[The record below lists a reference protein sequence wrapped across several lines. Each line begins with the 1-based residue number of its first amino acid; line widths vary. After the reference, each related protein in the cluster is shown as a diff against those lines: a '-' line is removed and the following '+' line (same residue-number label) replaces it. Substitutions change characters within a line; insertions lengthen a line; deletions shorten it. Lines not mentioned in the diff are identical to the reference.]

1 MSTPLQ
7 LKSRYEPA
15 GDQPKAISELVG
27 FIKSGVKYS
36 TLLGITGSGKTFTI
50 AKVLEETQRSALI
63 LSPNKTLAAQLY
75 SEFSEFFPDSEV
87 HFFISYYDYYR
98 PEAYIPETD
107 TYLEKEASINQQID
121 MLRHAATVSLLEGN
135 TTVIIASVS
144 AIYGIGAPQDYVGAR
159 KTLSVGAKMDR
170 DLLCLELADRLLYK
184 RAVDELQRGTFRISG
199 EVLDIIPSHESEK
212 AYRIVFFDDVI
223 EEIYLIDAVTK
234 KILRPVQTANIYP
247 TSHFA
252 ASQDVIDRAIYSIRQ
267 ELKQQVEYLKSCGK
281 FLEAERLESRT
292 LYDLALLAE
301 NRTCP
306 GIENYSRHLTGRA
319 PGEPPVT
326 LIDYFPP
333 DSLIIIDESHVTV
346 PQLRGMFFGDQ
357 SRKQVLVDHGFR
369 LPSALDNRPLKFEEF
384 FARVNQ
390 CIFVSATP
398 GPYELEVS
406 KGHYVELINRPTGIL
421 DPLIEIRPA
430 TGQVKDCLEEC
441 KNEVQKGGKV
451 LVLTITKKIAE
462 ELAVFFRERKI
473 RARYIHCELNA
484 FERYELLMAIK
495 QDLIDVLIGI
505 NLLREGLDITQVSLV
520 CILDADKEGF
530 LRSSRSL
537 IQIIGRAARNVNGR
551 AILYADKITESI
563 KEAVDETNRRRKIQL
578 EFNRLNNITPR
589 QPPSV
594 EVPNLFLQLQ
604 SASEKAKGDSF
615 EVAGEIK
622 LLEDEMMRAAKEMR
636 FEDALRLREEIKRL
650 RNALILK

>member
-1 MSTPLQ
+1 MTIPLR
-7 LKSRYEPA
+7 LKSRYSPS
-15 GDQPKAISELVG
+15 GDQPSAISELVRYLE
-27 FIKSGVKYS
+27 SGVKFS
-36 TLLGITGSGKTFTI
+36 TLMGITGSGKTFTI
-50 AKVLEETQRSALI
+50 AKVLEKTQRPALI
-63 LSPNKTLAAQLY
+63 LSPNKTLAAQLF
-75 SEFSEFFPDSEV
+75 SEFSDFFPESEV

-107 TYLEKEASINQQID
+107 TYLEKEASINEEID
-121 MLRHAATVSLLEGN
+121 KMRHAATVSLLEGN
-135 TTVIIASVS
+135 TTIIVASVS
-144 AIYGIGAPQDYVGAR
+144 AIYGIGAPQEYLSAR
-159 KTLSVGAKMDR
+159 KTLSVGTQVDR
-170 DLLCLELADRLLYK
+170 DLLCLELADKLLYK
-184 RAVDELQRGTFRISG
+184 RAFDELHRGTFRMSG
-199 EVLDIIPSHESEK
+199 DTLEIVPSHDSER
-212 AYRIVFFDDVI
+212 AYRVIFYDDTI

-234 KILRPVQTANIYP
+234 RVVQQVPTANIYP

-252 ASQDVIDRAIYSIRQ
+252 ASRAVIENAIASIKE
-267 ELKQQVEYLKSCGK
+267 ELKQQVDYLKSLGK

-301 NRTCP
+301 NGTCP
-306 GIENYSRHLTGRA
+306 GIENYSRHLTQRK
-319 PGEPPVT
+319 PGEPPIT

-333 DSLIIIDESHVTV
+333 DSVVVIDESHVTV
-346 PQLRGMFFGDQ
+346 PQLRGMFHGDQ

-384 FARVNQ
+384 FERVNQ

-406 KGHYVELINRPTGIL
+406 KGYYVELINRPTGIL

-430 TGQVKDCLEEC
+430 TGQVRDCVAEC
-441 KNEVQKGGKV
+441 KKEISRGGKV
-451 LVLTITKKIAE
+451 LVLTITKKLAE
-462 ELAVFFRERKI
+462 ELAVYFREQKM

-537 IQIIGRAARNVNGR
+537 IQIIGRAARNINGR
-551 AILYADKITESI
+551 AILYADKITEAI
-563 KEAVDETNRRRKIQL
+563 KEAVEETNRRRKIQI
-578 EFNRLNNITPR
+578 EFNAKNSITPT
-589 QPPSV
+589 QLPSV
-594 EVPNLFLQLQ
+594 ELPNMFIEIQF
-604 SASEKAKGDSF
+604 ASQKARGDPGD
-615 EVAGEIK
+615 VAAEIK
-622 LLEDEMMRAAKEMR
+622 SLEEEMMKAAKEMR

-650 RNALILK
+650 KSAVILK